1 MLIHKKLN
9 HFFDRLAI
17 PWISIFHG
25 NLSSYKFCGYIG
37 LTMAVILPMTLAV
50 HRSLSYFVVAG
61 IVLTSVFTFFALAMA
76 TKIFTGEEQL
86 IYYHHEIA
94 IMIMAAIFLKI
105 INQPLLPYLD
115 VTILGIGIFLACGRV
130 GCLMV
135 GCCHGR
141 PHKWGVCYRSEHAE
155 AGFTHYYVGIRLFPI
170 QLLESL
176 YVFFLVIVGT
186 VLVLSGATPGE
197 AMAWYVIAYDIARF
211 LLEFVRGDPERPY
224 YAGFSEA
231 QWTSILLMIVIVFAE
246 LKGALI
252 FHWWHVFSTAG
263 LILLMIAVALKRHFK
278 KNPKHLL
285 LNPRHVEE
293 VARAVDT
300 LSHTTGKVCAI
311 NEANPP
317 SAQIYLAC
325 TSQHIQISG
334 SKIKSQAD
342 DIYHYALSRRKDELT
357 KESAEILAGLILQL
371 KQLTVSQGSHEL
383 LKGRQGV
390 FHLLIREKR

>member
-1 MLIHKKLN
+1 MVIYKRIN
-9 HFFDRLAI
+9 HFFDKLAI

-25 NLSSYKFCGYIG
+25 NLSSYRFCGYIG
-37 LTMAVILPMTLAV
+37 FTTAVILSMTLV
-50 HRSLSYFVVAG
+50 TFGGLSHWVVVG
-61 IVLTSVFTFFALAMA
+61 ITLTGIFTFLALAMA
-76 TKIFTGEEQL
+76 TKIITGEEQL

-141 PHKWGVCYRSEHAE
+141 PHKLGVCYGKEHAD

-170 QLLESL
+170 QIVESIWVL
-176 YVFFLVIVGT
+176 FLVIVGT
-186 VLVLSGATPGE
+186 VLVVNGAPPGE

-231 QWTSILLMIVIVFAE
+231 QWISIFLIIIVIIAE
-246 LKGALI
+246 LKGALT

-263 LILLMIAVALKRHFK
+263 LVLLMIAVALKRRFQK
-278 KNPKHLL
+278 TPKHLL
-285 LNPRHVEE
+285 LNPRHVGEIAE
-293 VARAVDT
+293 ALDRLLTVDSERSSIHDKNST
-300 LSHTTGKVCAI
+300 PADVKM
-311 NEANPP
+311 E
-317 SAQIYLAC
+317 C
-325 TSQHIQISG
+325 TSQNVQISA
-334 SKIKSQAD
+334 SIINSQTD
-342 DIYHYALSRRKDELT
+342 QIYHYALSRKKDRLT
-357 KESAEILAGLILQL
+357 DESAEILTELLLRL
-371 KQLTVSQGSHEL
+371 KQPFRSYQLI
-383 LKGRQGV
+383 KGNKGV
-390 FHLLIREKR
+390 FHLLIKGKRR

>member
-1 MLIHKKLN
+1 VLIHKRIN
-9 HFFDRLAI
+9 HFFDRWAI
-17 PWISIFHG
+17 PQISIFKD

-37 LTMAVILPMTLAV
+37 LTMAVILTMTLV
-50 HRSLSYFVVAG
+50 PLGGLSHWVIVG
-61 IVLTSVFTFFALAMA
+61 IALTGVFTFLALAMA
-76 TKIFTGEEQL
+76 TKIITGEEQL

-94 IMIMAAIFLKI
+94 IMIMTAIFLKI

-130 GCLMV
+130 GCFMV

-155 AGFTHYYVGIRLFPI
+155 AGFTHYSVGIRLFPI
-170 QLLESL
+170 QLLECL
-176 YVFFLVIVGT
+176 YVLFLVIVG
-186 VLVLSGATPGE
+186 VILVLSGAPPGE

-231 QWTSILLMIVIVFAE
+231 QWTSILLMIIIIFAE

-252 FHWWHVFSTAG
+252 FHWWHVVSTVG
-263 LILLMIAVALKRHFK
+263 LIALMIAVDLKRRWQK
-278 KNPKHLL
+278 TPKHLL
-285 LNPRHVEE
+285 LNPLHVEE
-293 VARAVDT
+293 VARAVET
-300 LSHTTGKVCAI
+300 LSHTTGKVCPI

-317 SAQIYLAC
+317 SAQIHLAC

-334 SKIKSQAD
+334 GKIKSQPD

-371 KQLTVSQGSHEL
+371 KQPMVSQGSHEL

-390 FHLLIREKR
+390 FHLLIRGN